1 MDFFFS
7 SEFFVMLSFIE
18 DIAIGTFTMAT
29 VSKGVLLH
37 GQKKIRDLR
46 NNMCKHLS
54 PTNMDIFICSTKLHG
69 DLEYMTGSE

>member
-1 MDFFFS
+1 MEFFFLRALCDA
-7 SEFFVMLSFIE
+7 ELLLE

-29 VSKGVLLH
+29 ASKGIFLQ

-54 PTNMDIFICSTKLHG
+54 PTNMDIFICSTELHG
-69 DLEYMTGSE
+69 DLEYMTGGE